1 MNTHYIVQTAAAHM
15 PNSCWG
21 NYGKVAVLE
30 VDEGVEQVAMISE
43 RARGCHRIVSLWD
56 RLNIGKTDRCAFRQA
71 IKEAEEEAAILNDLQ
86 YARTGD

>member
-1 MNTHYIVQTAAAHM
+1 MNTHYIVQTAAACM

-43 RARGCHRIVSLWD
+43 RARGCHRVVSLYD
-56 RLNIGKTDRCAFRQA
+56 RLNIGKTERGAFQQA
-71 IKEAEEEAAILNDLQ
+71 IKEAKEEAAILNDLQ
-86 YARTGD
+86 FVRVGD